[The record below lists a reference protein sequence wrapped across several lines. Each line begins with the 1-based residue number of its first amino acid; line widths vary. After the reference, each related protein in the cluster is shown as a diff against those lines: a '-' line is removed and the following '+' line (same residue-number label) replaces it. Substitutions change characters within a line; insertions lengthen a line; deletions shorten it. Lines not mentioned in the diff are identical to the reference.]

1 MSSINTCMLNF
12 CLDVASMT
20 RPHTN
25 CVLNEYETAVDEI
38 VAAHD
43 GDVRGALKALSAL
56 NQLLESQLERMS
68 ELLVGRAA
76 APRVSI
82 H

>member
-1 MSSINTCMLNF
+1 MLTF

-20 RPHTN
+20 LSHTN

-43 GDVRGALKALSAL
+43 GDVHDALKALLAL
-56 NQLLESQLERMS
+56 NQMIESQLERMS
-68 ELLVGRAA
+68 QLLAGRAGGWHA
-76 APRVSI
+76 SI

>member
-1 MSSINTCMLNF
+1 MLNF
-12 CLDVASMT
+12 CLDVASMI
-20 RPHTN
+20 RSHTN
-25 CVLNEYETAVDEI
+25 CVLNEYEAAVDEI

-43 GDVRGALKALSAL
+43 GDVRGALKALLA
-56 NQLLESQLERMS
+56 QEVLESQLERMS

-76 APRVSI
+76 PCTSI